1 MKRAV
6 GIFLSLVV
14 VFAGLLSHQ
23 LGHFQAGMDVSSDTD
38 NSDYEYYRNED
49 VDEENGIVATLEAA
63 TEKKKMIDVDTKE
76 DSITVLVNRKY
87 RMSRNYV
94 PADLVVPPIRFSFYG
109 TYEKSYVREVTAA
122 ALKQL
127 FDAGEKQGVILKGV
141 SGYRSYVRQE
151 QIYNRN
157 VSTRGKSTTNL
168 VSANPGA
175 SEHQTGLAIDVSSE
189 SVGCALEESFGNT
202 LEGKWLAKNC
212 HKFGFI
218 IRYPKDKTEITGYSY
233 EPWHIRYV
241 GKKLATHLYKN
252 KLTLEEYYQITTEDE
267 KITEPIKP
275 VNDLED
281 DKLEGPEMKSA
292 PTPVPTRRPIR
303 TTPAPTRAA
312 SVKTPSAKP
321 KHTKKPPKQTD
332 SSEDTDHVTVTDT
345 PEDETPTAQPAAPQE
360 PVPEQ
365 TPVPQQEEAPTEGV
379 ESGGTVETV
388 EGVQ

>member
-6 GIFLSLVV
+6 GTFLVLVV

-23 LGHFQAGMDVSSDTD
+23 LGHFQAGMDDSSDTD
-38 NSDYEYYRNED
+38 SSDYEYYTNEE
-49 VDEENGIVATLEAA
+49 VDEENAVVATLETAP
-63 TEKKKMIDVDTKE
+63 EKKKLIDVDTKE

-87 RMSRNYV
+87 RMNRNYV
-94 PADLVVPPIRFSFYG
+94 PVDLVVPSIRFSFYG
-109 TYEKSYVREVTAA
+109 TYEKSYVRKVTAE

-127 FDAGEKQGVILKGV
+127 FDEGEKQGVILKGV
-141 SGYRSYVRQE
+141 SGYRSYARQE

-157 VSTRGKSTTNL
+157 VSTRGRSTTNL

-212 HKFGFI
+212 HKFGFV
-218 IRYPKDKTEITGYSY
+218 IRYPKDKTDITGYSY

-275 VNDLED
+275 VNDIED
-281 DKLEGPEMKSA
+281 DKLEGPEMTSA
-292 PTPVPTRRPIR
+292 PTPVPTRRPLR
-303 TTPAPTRAA
+303 STPVPTR
-312 SVKTPSAKP
+312 STSTRKP
-321 KHTKKPPKQTD
+321 TSSPRHTKPPKQTD
-332 SSEDTDHVTVTDT
+332 SSEDANQGTVTDT
-345 PEDETPTAQPAAPQE
+345 PENEVSPVEPAIPQE
-360 PVPEQ
+360 PVSEP
-365 TPVPQQEEAPTEGV
+365 TPQQEEAPAEAAISSDT
-379 ESGGTVETV
+379 TETV
-388 EGVQ
+388 EGVQE